1 MGTFLLALFII
12 FIVIPLCRVAWTV
25 YKLRRDTQKAFNRF
39 QSGMNNQA
47 RERQR
52 ENRPAGWQTPHKEKK
67 IDRSQGEYI
76 EYEELSVTEST
87 TTTTTADG
95 ETTAT
100 IEETETDRRIVDVE
114 WEDIR

>member
-12 FIVIPLCRVAWTV
+12 FIVIPLCRVAWTI
-25 YKLRRDTQKAFNRF
+25 YKLRRDTRKAFNQF
-39 QSGMNNQA
+39 QSGMNNQS

-76 EYEELSVTEST
+76 EYEEISVTESST
-87 TTTTTADG
+87 TTTSDG
-95 ETTAT
+95 ETTGT
-100 IEETETDRRIVDVE
+100 IEETETNRRIVDVE